1 MNETVTCRAHG
12 RVNLIGEHTD
22 YNGGWVLPTTIPQY
36 TEVTLEKAP
45 QNKVRIISTRDPKEG
60 GKREFAYRLGEET
73 HTNTWVDYLQG
84 ATKLLSATL
93 KEKGEKLEG
102 FTAKINS
109 NIPEGSGLS
118 SSAAL
123 EMSFLMALRKLFA
136 LDFTDVELAKLG
148 QRIENEFVGARVGI
162 MDQMATSLA
171 RDGEAIFLDTLLLNF
186 ERISLPLDDV
196 DILVI
201 NSGISHRISEAGGGY
216 NKRRAECEETCKILG
231 IAHLRDISP
240 QELATKDLPP
250 VLMKRARHVVT
261 ENERVK
267 EAVEAI
273 QNNDMVKLGEL
284 FLKSHTSMRDDYEVS
299 LPEIDFLVDT
309 CAKHPDVYGARMT
322 GGGFGGSIVVLTKKG
337 QKMKV
342 AGDVIPVYERETGEK
357 GTVLA

>member
-1 MNETVTCRAHG
+1 MNETVTSRAHG

-45 QNKVRIISTRDPKEG
+45 HDKVRIISTKEAG
-60 GKREFAYRLGEET
+60 PGHKREVAYRLGEEA
-73 HTNTWVDYLQG
+73 HTDTWVDYFQG
-84 ATKLLSATL
+84 ATKLLNEIL
-93 KEKGEKLEG
+93 KERGEALGG
-102 FTAKINS
+102 FTAHVHS

-123 EMSFLMALRKLFA
+123 EMSFLKALRELYNID
-136 LDFTDVELAKLG
+136 LSDIELAKLG

-171 RDGEAIFLDTLLLNF
+171 KSGEAIFLDTHFLSF
-186 ERISLPLDDV
+186 ERIPLPLELV
-196 DILVI
+196 DLLVI
-201 NSGISHRISEAGGGY
+201 NSGITHRISDADGGY

-231 IAHLRDISP
+231 INQLRDITAE
-240 QELATKDLPP
+240 ELSYKELPP

-267 EAVEAI
+267 AAVIAI
-273 QNNDMVKLGEL
+273 QREDMKKLGEL
-284 FLKSHTSMRDDYEVS
+284 FLHSHTSMRDDYEVS
-299 LPEIDFLVDT
+299 LPEIDTLVDL
-309 CAKHPDVYGARMT
+309 CARHPDVYGARLT

-337 QKMKV
+337 KKNKV
-342 AGDVIPVYERETGEK
+342 AQDILPEYEKATGQK
-357 GTVLA
+357 GMVLA